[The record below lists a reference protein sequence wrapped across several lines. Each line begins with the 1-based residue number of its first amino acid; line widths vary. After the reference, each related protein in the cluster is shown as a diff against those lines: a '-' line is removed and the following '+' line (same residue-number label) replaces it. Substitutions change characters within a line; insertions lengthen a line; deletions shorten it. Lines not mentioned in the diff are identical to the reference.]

1 MASDKFTR
9 PASAVFHVI
18 TVVWGA
24 KYLDLFLNWSIP
36 TQLGDGNIAALPA
49 GSRYRVLTRERH
61 VEEVRNHPMMQAIAR
76 LMPVDVV
83 GVAALEGVDNPDP
96 NRRGDPRFELMTICH
111 RQSISDAYEAGAALI
126 FLSPDLLMSAGT
138 FASVVRLHAAGI
150 RGVACTGVKIDT
162 PSFVKALDG
171 VRPDGA
177 PPPRQLVRM
186 ALPHLHEYAQSMLID
201 ARSFN
206 AFPIGVYWPV
216 GAGGL
221 LVRCL
226 HLHPLMIDPMRM
238 DVFPKGTIDTD
249 FLTRACP
256 DTSRIHVVTDS
267 DEFVIFEISDE
278 DPTGRRC
285 DTIQDKKNRKAL
297 VDVGAV
303 RSTGAGV
310 ALWCAAAEAAR
321 CDDIQIHHW
330 RNKPVCLHSDD
341 LDEQWVVV
349 GAEADAFVRAVMR
362 RCYPFG
368 RRAPRWFRLL
378 EQTRRFQQQY
388 RRAWRQ
394 RVPRVRVKQLLRP
407 LRIASSR
414 AGKTL
419 RKSTRQFLR
428 RVGVY

>member
-9 PASAVFHVI
+9 PPSAAFHVI
-18 TVVWGA
+18 TVVWGP

-36 TQLGDGNIAALPA
+36 TQLGEGNIAALPE
-49 GSRYRVLTRERH
+49 GSRYRVLTRARH
-61 VEEVRNHPMMQAIAR
+61 VDEVRSHPMMQAIAR
-76 LMPVDVV
+76 IMPVDVV
-83 GVAALEGVDNPDP
+83 AVPALEGVDHPDP
-96 NRRGDPRFELMTICH
+96 NRRGDPRFELMTISH
-111 RQSISDAYEAGAALI
+111 RQSVADAYAAGAALI

-138 FASVVRLHAAGI
+138 FAAVVRLHAAGI
-150 RGVACTGVKIDT
+150 RGVACTGIKIDT
-162 PSFVKALDG
+162 RSFVKAI
-171 VRPDGA
+171 DGA
-177 PPPRQLVRM
+177 RPEGALPPRDLVRS

-201 ARSFN
+201 AKSFN

-216 GAGGL
+216 GDGGL

-285 DTIQDKKNRKAL
+285 DTTEEKRNRKAL

-303 RSTGAGV
+303 RSTGSGV

-321 CDDIQIHHW
+321 CDEIQIHHW
-330 RNKPVCLHSDD
+330 RNRPVRLHSED
-341 LDEQWVVV
+341 LDAQWDAV
-349 GAEADAFVRAVMR
+349 GADADAFVRAVMR

-378 EQTRRFQQQY
+378 EQTRRLQQHS
-388 RRAWRQ
+388 RRAWR
-394 RVPRVRVKQLLRP
+394 RNVPRVRVKQLLRP
-407 LRIASSR
+407 LRIATSR
-414 AGKTL
+414 AGKAL

-428 RVGVY
+428 RVGAH